1 MKILPVS
8 QKNIQSFHG
17 LWGER
22 HPKSKELKYYPY
34 SGQSPAQTE
43 EETKNYKSIV
53 TIMAALPFTAKE
65 FYKYTKNKL
74 SSITKQKLIEKY
86 VVNKGLSTIIR

>member
-1 MKILPVS
+1 MKILPVC
-8 QKNIQSFHG
+8 QKNIQSFRG

-22 HPKSKELKYYPY
+22 HPNSKELKYYPY
-34 SGQSPAQTE
+34 LDQSPIQTE
-43 EETKNYKSIV
+43 EETKDYKSIV

-74 SSITKQKLIEKY
+74 SITKQRLIEKY
-86 VVNKGLSTIIR
+86 IVNKDLKWY